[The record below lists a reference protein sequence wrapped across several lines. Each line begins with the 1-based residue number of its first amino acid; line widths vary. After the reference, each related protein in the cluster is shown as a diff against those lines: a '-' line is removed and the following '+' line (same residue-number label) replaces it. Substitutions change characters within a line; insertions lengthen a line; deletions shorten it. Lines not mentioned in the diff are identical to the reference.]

1 MRQAL
6 LAVSFGTSVE
16 EARALDL
23 AGVERALRRAAPEL
37 PFDRAYT
44 SPTVRRILA
53 RRGERVP
60 GLEEALESQAAAG
73 TEELYVVP
81 THVLPGA
88 EYDRVA
94 ETAARFRPRFSAL
107 HLGRPLLWDTAGG
120 RARAQVLDS
129 LWPAVPGT
137 AAVLVGHGSGHP
149 GSMAYPALQGVL
161 ELMGRSDLV
170 VGTVEGRPDQAAVLK
185 RLEALEV
192 ERVILL
198 PLLLAAGVHAR
209 EDIAGPQPDSWIS
222 TLKAAGFQTW
232 ARLEGMGRLPQIQAL
247 YQAGLERLR
256 EGAADRAL

>member
-1 MRQAL
+1 MWSQPMCSLARSTTGWRRLRPGSAPAFL
-6 LAVSFGTSVE
+6 RCTWARARTPAVSHS
-16 EARALDL
+16 
-23 AGVERALRRAAPEL
+23 
-37 PFDRAYT
+37 
-44 SPTVRRILA
+44 
-53 RRGERVP
+53 RG
-60 GLEEALESQAAAG
+60 
-73 TEELYVVP
+73 
-81 THVLPGA
+81 
-88 EYDRVA
+88 
-94 ETAARFRPRFSAL
+94 RPRCSAEKR
-107 HLGRPLLWDTAGG
+107 GRPLLWDTAGV
-120 RARAQVLDS
+120 RALAQVLDS

>member
-44 SPTVRRILA
+44 SPTVRRILGA
-53 RRGERVP
+53 AGRAGPGPGGGAGVPGGRWHRGAVCGPNPCAPRRGVRPGGGDCGPVP
-60 GLEEALESQAAAG
+60 PPLFCAAPGPAPAVGYGGGAAL
-73 TEELYVVP
+73 
-81 THVLPGA
+81 
-88 EYDRVA
+88 
-94 ETAARFRPRFSAL
+94 
-107 HLGRPLLWDTAGG
+107 
-120 RARAQVLDS
+120 AQVLDS

>member
-23 AGVERALRRAAPEL
+23 AGVERAL
-37 PFDRAYT
+37 
-44 SPTVRRILA
+44 
-53 RRGERVP
+53 
-60 GLEEALESQAAAG
+60 
-73 TEELYVVP
+73 
-81 THVLPGA
+81 
-88 EYDRVA
+88 
-94 ETAARFRPRFSAL
+94 
-107 HLGRPLLWDTAGG
+107 
-120 RARAQVLDS
+120 AQVLDS